1 MTSFEQ
7 LRPKID
13 KIFKQQSEYK
23 DVVNISSVGERKL
36 KLRKLLN
43 AILKNED
50 KIVEAI
56 FKDYKKPFPESKL
69 TEIFSVIT
77 EIKHTL
83 KNLDKWV
90 QPHRVPTPI
99 VYLGFKSEIRYQ
111 AKGQVLIISP
121 WNFPFLLAMGPL
133 VSAIA
138 AGNTIMLKPSEHSP
152 FTTEFLIKFLGD
164 LFNEKEV
171 AVFYGDHLVGEY
183 LINLP
188 FDHIFFTGS
197 TPIGKLVMKVASQ
210 NLTSVTLEL
219 GGKSPTIVDESA
231 DIKSAA
237 EKICW
242 GKFMNAGQTCIAPDY
257 LIVHESVEDKFV
269 SNFKSA
275 IEKFYGPYDKII
287 NNRDFSRI
295 IDSKHYER
303 IYELVSDAQKKGAE
317 LIFTSNTKNN
327 DKFIPPMVITNVSL
341 DMTIM
346 KEEIF
351 GPVLPIVT
359 YQKEEN
365 ILEIINHNPKPLALY
380 IFSKKN
386 SFVNK
391 IVSNV
396 ASGGV
401 MINNVVI
408 HFTNTNIPFGGIG
421 NSGVGNAHG
430 FYGFKAFSHERAIMR
445 QKHYSLIEI
454 LFPPYTKLVQ
464 RLIKLLIKY
473 F

>member
-1 MTSFEQ
+1 
-7 LRPKID
+7 
-13 KIFKQQSEYK
+13 
-23 DVVNISSVGERKL
+23 
-36 KLRKLLN
+36 
-43 AILKNED
+43 
-50 KIVEAI
+50 
-56 FKDYKKPFPESKL
+56 
-69 TEIFSVIT
+69 
-77 EIKHTL
+77 
-83 KNLDKWV
+83 
-90 QPHRVPTPI
+90 
-99 VYLGFKSEIRYQ
+99 
-111 AKGQVLIISP
+111 
-121 WNFPFLLAMGPL
+121 MGPL

-152 FTTEFLIKFLGD
+152 HTTEFLIKFLAD

-197 TPIGKLVMKVASQ
+197 TPVGKLVMKAASQ

-257 LIVHESVEDKFV
+257 LIVHESIKDKFV

-275 IEKFYGPYDKII
+275 VENFYGPFDAIL
-287 NNRDFSRI
+287 NNKDYSRI
-295 IDSKHYER
+295 IDSKHYDR
-303 IYELVSDAQKKGAE
+303 LYELVSDAQNKGAE
-317 LIFTSNTKNN
+317 LIFPSNSRNN
-327 DKFIPPMVITNVSL
+327 DKFIPPMVLTNVSL

-351 GPVLPIVT
+351 GPVLPIVS
-359 YQKEEN
+359 YQNEDE
-365 ILEIINHNPKPLALY
+365 IFEIIDRNPKPLALY
-380 IFSKKN
+380 IFSQKK
-386 SFVNK
+386 SLVKK
-391 IVSNV
+391 IISKV

-430 FYGFKAFSHERAIMR
+430 FFGFKAFSHEQAIMR
-445 QKHYSLIEI
+445 QKYFSLIDI